1 MSNSTTVENL
11 NKALQMEMTASH
23 QYQLHAHVLDDWGL
37 DKLAAKMREEQAEEI
52 GHSDLFIERV
62 LFLKGDPEIAFA
74 NAPKRAATLV
84 DMFKADLADED
95 EAIAFYLKAAKQ
107 AYEENDVGT
116 RTLFERIAL
125 DEEGHKSW
133 LELQLE
139 LLARLG
145 EQAYSATLV
154 SSPGVAGAAAVTA

>member
-1 MSNSTTVENL
+1 MSNSTTIDNL

-52 GHSDLFIERV
+52 GHSDMFIERI

-74 NAPKRAATLV
+74 NPPKRAQTLA
-84 DMFKADLADED
+84 DMFKADLADEE
-95 EAIAFYLKAAKQ
+95 EAVDFYLKAARQ

-116 RTLFERIAL
+116 RTLFETIAL
-125 DEEGHKSW
+125 DEEGHKAW

-139 LLARLG
+139 LLERLG
-145 EQAYSATLV
+145 EQAYSAKLV
-154 SSPGVAGAAAVTA
+154 SSPIFGGTDA